1 MGTPS
6 MRFSES
12 AEDPFAL
19 GRGASA
25 VLDDQGTVVG
35 WSARA
40 QELLGYP
47 AKEVI
52 GRAWQDLLVD
62 ALDLPAARSV
72 VVDAMR
78 AGGWFGVLPVRH
90 RDGRRVEMGFRAR
103 AITRD
108 GDSREWVLVGA
119 PAAEVD
125 AWQRDRALLDGLYRR
140 SPIGLVTYGPD
151 RRVIRINRAVEKA
164 SGVPAE
170 APVGHR
176 PHEFMVDEDAG
187 PTDERVRHVLETGE
201 PLIFTEQSA
210 RARHDPGR
218 ERIVSVSAF
227 RMEDPSGRV
236 LGVAETIEDVTD
248 RHRAQRRLALLNE
261 ASVRIGTSLDVTQ
274 TARELAEVA
283 VHGLAD
289 YCSVD
294 LLNPVT
300 LGDEPVPGASGPLVR
315 VALSPPEHRV
325 PFKEGDVV
333 TLFPESPQARCL
345 YERRPILEGLLPLR
359 PEWYAMD
366 RRRIEIALGLGVHS
380 LIAAPLVAR
389 GLVLGVVSL
398 WRSRNSEPFED
409 DDAAVA
415 QELSSRAAVCID
427 NARRFTQQQ
436 SAALTLQRSLLP
448 RAASDLPSVEVACRY
463 LPASGEPG
471 IGGDWFDV
479 IPLSGARVALVVGDV
494 VGHGIH
500 AAASMGRLRAA
511 VRTLASLDLE
521 PDEVVARLDD
531 LVSLLAT
538 ELEANTDGNGS
549 AIEQMIGATC
559 VYAVYDP
566 VSRHCSL
573 ARAGHPAPV
582 MTTPDGQVTVVDLP
596 AGPPLGLG
604 GLPFETC
611 DLDVPEGSLLTL
623 YTNGLLEARDGD
635 IDVALEHLHECLTD
649 STAPLDSTC
658 HAVVEALLPKEHPPT
673 DDIALLIA
681 RTRVLLPENVATW
694 QLPLEATAAARARQL
709 TTAKLTEWGLTEL
722 ACTTELVASE
732 LVTNTYRYAA
742 GPVTLRLIRTHCL
755 ICEVSDTSHTSP
767 HLRRALSTDE
777 GGRGL
782 FLVAQLT
789 ERWGTRY
796 SHDGKTVWTEQPLP
810 HA

>member
-6 MRFSES
+6 MLFSES
-12 AEDPFAL
+12 PEDPFAL
-19 GRGASA
+19 GHGASA
-25 VLDDQGTVVG
+25 VLDDHGTVVG

-40 QELLGYP
+40 QELLGYTP
-47 AKEVI
+47 KEVI

-62 ALDLPAARSV
+62 ARDLPVARSV

-78 AGGWFGVLPVRH
+78 TGGWFGVLPIRH
-90 RDGRRVEMGFRAR
+90 RDGQRVEMGFRAR

-108 GDSREWVLVGA
+108 GESQEWILVGA
-119 PAAEVD
+119 PAAEVI
-125 AWQRDRALLDGLYRR
+125 AWQRDRALLDGLYHR
-140 SPIGLVTYGPD
+140 SPIGLVIHSPD
-151 RRVIRINRAVEKA
+151 MTVIRVNRAIEKA

-170 APVGHR
+170 APVGRR
-176 PHEFMVDEDAG
+176 PREFMVDEDAG
-187 PTDERVRHVLETGE
+187 PAEERVRHVLETGE

-210 RARHDPGR
+210 RTRHDPGQ
-218 ERIVSVSAF
+218 ERMVSVSAF
-227 RMEDPSGRV
+227 RMEDSSGRV
-236 LGVAETIEDVTD
+236 LGVAETIEDVTQ
-248 RHRAQRRLALLNE
+248 RYRARRRLTLLNE
-261 ASVRIGTSLDVTQ
+261 ASARIGTSLDVAQ
-274 TARELAEVA
+274 TARELAEMA

-294 LLNPVT
+294 LLEPVT
-300 LGDEPVPGASGPLVR
+300 RGDEPSPGVAGPLLR
-315 VALSPPEHRV
+315 VALSPPERRV
-325 PFKEGDVV
+325 PFQEGDVV
-333 TLFPESPQARCL
+333 PLLPQSPQERCL
-345 YERRPILEGLLPLR
+345 AERRPILERLLSLR
-359 PEWYAMD
+359 PEWHAMD

-380 LIAAPLVAR
+380 LIVVPLVAR

-398 WRSRNSEPFED
+398 WRVRHSEPFED

-415 QELSSRAAVCID
+415 QEFSSRAAVCID

-436 SAALTLQRSLLP
+436 NAALTLQRSLLP
-448 RAASDLPSVEVACRY
+448 SVASDLPAVEVACRY

-531 LVSLLAT
+531 LVGLLAT
-538 ELEANTDGNGS
+538 ELETNADGNRS
-549 AIEQMIGATC
+549 AIEQVLGATC
-559 VYAVYDP
+559 LYAVYDP

-573 ARAGHPAPV
+573 ARAGHPAPLV
-582 MTTPDGQVTVVDLP
+582 STPDGQVTVLDLP

-611 DLDVPEGSLLTL
+611 DLDLPEGSLLTL
-623 YTNGLLEARDGD
+623 YTDGLLEARNSD
-635 IDVALEHLHECLTD
+635 IDAALESLHECLAHSAD
-649 STAPLDSTC
+649 PLDRTC
-658 HAVVEALLPKEHPPT
+658 HGVVEALLPTDHRPI

-681 RTRVLLPENVATW
+681 RTRVLPPQNVATW
-694 QLPLEATAAARARQL
+694 QLPLEATAAARAREL

-722 ACTTELVASE
+722 AFTTELVASE

-742 GPVTLRLIRTHCL
+742 GPVTLRLIRAQCL

-810 HA
+810 PS

>member
-103 AITRD
+103 AIARD

-176 PHEFMVDEDAG
+176 PREFMVDEDAG

-294 LLNPVT
+294 LLKPVT
-300 LGDEPVPGASGPLVR
+300 LGDEPIPGASGPLVR
-315 VALSPPEHRV
+315 VALSPPEHRI

-681 RTRVLLPENVATW
+681 RTRVLPPENVATW

>member
-6 MRFSES
+6 MHFSES
-12 AEDPFAL
+12 PEDPFAL

-25 VLDDQGTVVG
+25 VLDDHGTVVG
-35 WSARA
+35 WTPRA

-47 AKEVI
+47 AKEVL

-62 ALDLPAARSV
+62 ARDLPVVRSV
-72 VVDAMR
+72 VVDAMK

-103 AITRD
+103 AVTRK
-108 GDSREWVLVGA
+108 GGGQEWLLVGA
-119 PAAEVD
+119 PAAQVI
-125 AWQRDRALLDGLYRR
+125 AWQRDRALLDGLYHR
-140 SPIGLVTYGPD
+140 SPIGLVVHGTD
-151 RRVIRINRAVEKA
+151 RRVIRVNRAVEKA

-170 APVGHR
+170 APVGRR
-176 PHEFMVDEDAG
+176 PREFMVDEDAG
-187 PTDERVRHVLETGE
+187 PAEERVRHVLETGE

-261 ASVRIGTSLDVTQ
+261 ASARIGTSLDVTQ

-283 VHGLAD
+283 THGLAD

-294 LLNPVT
+294 LLKPVT
-300 LGDEPVPGASGPLVR
+300 LGDEPVPGTAAPLLR
-315 VALSPPEHRV
+315 VAFSPPEQRV
-325 PFKEGDVV
+325 PFREGDVV
-333 TLFPESPQARCL
+333 PLLPESPQARCMA
-345 YERRPILEGLLPLR
+345 ERRPILEGLLALR

-366 RRRIEIALGLGVHS
+366 RRRVEIALGLGVHS
-380 LIAAPLVAR
+380 LIAVPLAAR

-398 WRSRNSEPFED
+398 WRSRNAEPFED
-409 DDAAVA
+409 ADATVA

-448 RAASDLPSVEVACRY
+448 SAASDLPAVGVACRY

-511 VRTLASLDLE
+511 ARTLASLDLE

-531 LVSLLAT
+531 LVSLLAA
-538 ELEANTDGNGS
+538 EQEANDDSSQS
-549 AIEQMIGATC
+549 AIEQVLGATC
-559 VYAVYDP
+559 LYAVYDP
-566 VSRHCSL
+566 VSQRCSL

-582 MTTPDGQVTVVDLP
+582 VTTPDGEVTVLDLP

-604 GLPFETC
+604 GLPFETY
-611 DLDVPEGSLLTL
+611 DLDLPEGSLLTL
-623 YTNGLLEARDGD
+623 YTNGLLEARNGD
-635 IDVALEHLHECLTD
+635 IDTALENLRACLTR
-649 STAPLDSTC
+649 TTEPLDHTC
-658 HAVVEALLPKEHPPT
+658 DMVVEALLPKDHLPT

-681 RTRVLLPENVATW
+681 RTRALRPRNVASW
-694 QLPLEATAAARARQL
+694 QLPLEATSAARAREL
-709 TTAKLTEWGLTEL
+709 TTAKLTEWGLSEL
-722 ACTTELVASE
+722 AFTTELVASE

-796 SHDGKTVWTEQPLP
+796 THDGKTVWTEQSLP
-810 HA
+810 PA